1 MKHPLNLS
9 LPVLLPLLALP
20 ALSLAFKPVSQICFY
35 LLVLLALTA
44 MACHK
49 RWGLSSPAAFA
60 REYWPLCL
68 ALVLPLVS
76 LAATF
81 AHHGIFDGRELE
93 KKLGLA
99 LALPIFWL
107 LLQLAPERLRHL
119 QWGYLAGAGI
129 GAGMVITLVPIL
141 GFYRD
146 ALSHTGIQV
155 NAVSYANLLMLL
167 GLASLISLGWTLSR
181 NEKLEVAAKLAVG
194 VLALYATLLTETRS
208 SWLAIPAFAVLL
220 PISMGKH
227 LRLRWIFPGILAA
240 TACLALF
247 AWLEPTLN
255 ARLIV
260 GVNDL
265 ASFQQHPDTSL
276 GIRLQLWNAAW
287 HMFQQEPWFGIG
299 NPAAFHHFLDAYA
312 LSGRVTPFVA
322 DNFGEP
328 HNDYLAALSM
338 YGLPGLLAL
347 LLAYAVPAAYF
358 IRRLCQHPPAAIR
371 VPACLGLLWCLSY
384 MVFSLPEHMFR
395 DTRIFPLYS
404 VMVVAFLAL
413 SRPAPAAGPTETV
426 KPPAHA

>member
-9 LPVLLPLLALP
+9 LPVLVPLLALP

-44 MACHK
+44 LACH
-49 RWGLSSPAAFA
+49 RRLGLSSPAAFA
-60 REYWPLCL
+60 REYWPLCV
-68 ALVLPLVS
+68 ALLLPVAS

-81 AHHGIFDGRELE
+81 TYHGIFDGRELE

-119 QWGYLAGAGI
+119 QWGYLAGAGL
-129 GAGMVITLVPIL
+129 GAGMVITLVSIL
-141 GFYRD
+141 GFDRSVF
-146 ALSHTGIQV
+146 SHTGIQV

-167 GLASLISLGWTLSR
+167 GLASLVSLGWTLSC
-181 NEKLEVAAKLAVG
+181 NEKLEMAAKLAVG
-194 VLALYATLLTETRS
+194 ALALYATLITETRS

-227 LRLRWIFPGILAA
+227 LRLRWIFPGMLVAA
-240 TACLALF
+240 AGLALF
-247 AWLEPTLN
+247 IWLEPTLN
-255 ARLIV
+255 ARLMA

-265 ASFQQHPDTSL
+265 TTFRQNPDTSL

-299 NPAAFHHFLDAYA
+299 NPAAFHRFLDAYA
-312 LSGRVTPFVA
+312 LSGQVTPFVA
-322 DNFGEP
+322 ENFGEP

-347 LLAYAVPAAYF
+347 LLAYTVPAIYF
-358 IRRLCQHPPAAIR
+358 IQRLQQHPPTAIR

-404 VMVVAFLAL
+404 VMIVAFLAL
-413 SRPAPAAGPTETV
+413 SRPAPAAGSTETV
-426 KPPAHA
+426 KISAHA

>member
-9 LPVLLPLLALP
+9 QPVMLPLLALP

-68 ALVLPLVS
+68 ALVLPLAS

-81 AHHGIFDGRELE
+81 AHHSIFDGRELE

-119 QWGYLAGAGI
+119 QWGYLAGAAVGS
-129 GAGMVITLVPIL
+129 GMVITLVSIL
-141 GFYRD
+141 GFDRSVF
-146 ALSHTGIQV
+146 SHTGIQV

-167 GLASLISLGWTLSR
+167 GLASLVSLGWTLSR
-181 NEKLEVAAKLAVG
+181 HEKLEMAAKVVVG
-194 VLALYATLLTETRS
+194 ALALYATLITETRS
-208 SWLAIPAFAVLL
+208 SWLAVPAFAILL
-220 PISMGKH
+220 PVSMGKRLH
-227 LRLRWIFPGILAA
+227 LRWLVPGLLLAIL
-240 TACLALF
+240 LLGLF
-247 AWLEPTLN
+247 VWTEPTLN
-255 ARLIV
+255 ARLME
-260 GVNDL
+260 GVHDL
-265 ASFQQHPDTSL
+265 ATFQQQPDTSL

>member
-68 ALVLPLVS
+68 ALLLPLAS

-119 QWGYLAGAGI
+119 QWGYLAGAAVGS
-129 GAGMVITLVPIL
+129 GMVITLVSIL
-141 GFYRD
+141 GFDRSVF
-146 ALSHTGIQV
+146 SHTGIQV

-167 GLASLISLGWTLSR
+167 GLASLVSLGWTLSR
-181 NEKLEVAAKLAVG
+181 HEKLEMAAKIAVG
-194 VLALYATLLTETRS
+194 ALALYATLITETRS
-208 SWLAIPAFAVLL
+208 SWLAVPAFAILL
-220 PISMGKH
+220 PVSMGKH
-227 LRLRWIFPGILAA
+227 LRLRWMFPGMLVAA
-240 TACLALF
+240 AGLALF
-247 AWLEPTLN
+247 IWLEPTLN
-255 ARLIV
+255 ARLV
-260 GVNDL
+260 AGANDL
-265 ASFQQHPDTSL
+265 ATFQQNPDTSL

-287 HMFQQEPWFGIG
+287 HMFLQEPWFGIG
-299 NPAAFHHFLDAYA
+299 NPVAFHHFLDAYA

-347 LLAYAVPAAYF
+347 LLAYAVPAACF
-358 IRRLCQHPPAAIR
+358 TRRLCQHPPATIR

-413 SRPAPAAGPTETV
+413 SRPAPAASPTETV

>member
-35 LLVLLALTA
+35 LLVLLALA
-44 MACHK
+44 ALACH
-49 RWGLSSPAAFA
+49 RRLGLSSPAAFA
-60 REYWPLCL
+60 REYWPLCV
-68 ALVLPLVS
+68 ALLLPVAS

-81 AHHGIFDGRELE
+81 TYHGIFDGRELE

-99 LALPIFWL
+99 LAVPIFWL

-129 GAGMVITLVPIL
+129 GAGMVITLVSIL
-141 GFYRD
+141 GFDRSVF
-146 ALSHTGIQV
+146 SHTGIQV

-167 GLASLISLGWTLSR
+167 GLASLVSLGWTLSR
-181 NEKLEVAAKLAVG
+181 HEKLEMAAKLAVG
-194 VLALYATLLTETRS
+194 ALALYATLITETRS
-208 SWLAIPAFAVLL
+208 SWLAVPAFAVLL

-227 LRLRWIFPGILAA
+227 LRLRWIFPGMLVAA
-240 TACLALF
+240 AGLALF
-247 AWLEPTLN
+247 IWLEPTLN
-255 ARLIV
+255 ARLMA

-265 ASFQQHPDTSL
+265 TTFQQNPDTSL

-299 NPAAFHHFLDAYA
+299 NPAAFHRFLDTYA
-312 LSGRVTPFVA
+312 LSGQVTPFVA
-322 DNFGEP
+322 SSFGEP

-347 LLAYAVPAAYF
+347 LLAYTVPAIYF
-358 IRRLCQHPPAAIR
+358 IRRLQQHPPTAIR

-384 MVFSLPEHMFR
+384 MAFSLPEHMFR
-395 DTRIFPLYS
+395 DARIFPLYS

-413 SRPAPAAGPTETV
+413 SRPAPAAGSTKTV
-426 KPPAHA
+426 KLSAHA

>member
-9 LPVLLPLLALP
+9 LPVLVPLLALP

-35 LLVLLALTA
+35 LLVLLALA
-44 MACHK
+44 ALACH
-49 RWGLSSPAAFA
+49 RRLGLSSPAAFA
-60 REYWPLCL
+60 REYWPLCV
-68 ALVLPLVS
+68 ALLLPVAS

-81 AHHGIFDGRELE
+81 TYHGIFDGRELE

-129 GAGMVITLVPIL
+129 GAGMVITLVSIL
-141 GFYRD
+141 GFNR
-146 ALSHTGIQV
+146 SIFSSTGIQV

-167 GLASLISLGWTLSR
+167 GLASLVSLGWTLSHHA
-181 NEKLEVAAKLAVG
+181 KLEMAAKLAVG
-194 VLALYATLLTETRS
+194 ALALYATLVTETRS
-208 SWLAIPAFAVLL
+208 SWLAVPAFAVLL
-220 PISMGKH
+220 PISMGKRLH
-227 LRLRWIFPGILAA
+227 LRWLVPGLLLA
-240 TACLALF
+240 TLLLGLF
-247 AWLEPTLN
+247 VWTEPTLN
-255 ARLIV
+255 ARLME
-260 GVNDL
+260 GVHDL
-265 ASFQQHPDTSL
+265 ATFRQHPDTSL

-287 HMFQQEPWFGIG
+287 HMFLQEPWFGIG
-299 NPAAFHHFLDAYA
+299 NPAAFHHFLDTYA

-338 YGLPGLLAL
+338 YGLPGLVAL
-347 LLAYAVPAAYF
+347 LLAYAIPAAYF
-358 IRRLCQHPPAAIR
+358 IRHLLQHPPAAIR

-413 SRPAPAAGPTETV
+413 SKPAPATASTETV
-426 KPPAHA
+426 KPSAHA